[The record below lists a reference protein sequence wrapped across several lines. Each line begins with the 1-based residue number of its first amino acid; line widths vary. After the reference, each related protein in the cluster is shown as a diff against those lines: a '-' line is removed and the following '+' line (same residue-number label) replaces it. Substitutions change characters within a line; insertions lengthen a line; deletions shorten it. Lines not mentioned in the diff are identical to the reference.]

1 MEWDNLLTIGLLV
14 FALLYMF
21 GRAANYRR
29 PRTWSGDT
37 QNEEGRRN
45 TRTDSNY
52 QGYDRWSSNP
62 SDRGW

>member
-1 MEWDNLLTIGLLV
+1 MMDNLLTIGLLV
-14 FALLYMF
+14 FALYYLF
-21 GRAANYRR
+21 GRAVSYRR

-37 QNEEGRRN
+37 RNEEGRRN

-52 QGYDRWSSNP
+52 QGHDRWTDNS

>member
-1 MEWDNLLTIGLLV
+1 MEWDNLLTIGL
-14 FALLYMF
+14 FALIAWAF
-21 GRAANYRR
+21 FSGGGDRRR

-37 QNEEGRRN
+37 PEEEARRN

-52 QGYDRWSSNP
+52 QGYDHWTNP